1 MKKIITLSA
10 AALLCGTSLI
20 GKTADELRIYINPGH
35 GSWTSNDRPMKIL
48 RDVDGEM
55 KVIDPN
61 TKAGKSEADD
71 GWTPDTTA
79 FYETNTNLRKC
90 FALLDRLA
98 GYGLKFDRTKNQDA
112 SDPWMVGAAK
122 DLSNNIVMSHVKAG
136 PYPYSAAIREKYNR
150 SLSEIAVEAEHN
162 NFDMFISIHSNAAT
176 DGNTVNYLPFIYR
189 GTDGEGGDRNPGS
202 RDMAKACWPY
212 AFGIKYQLWTAR
224 KSVDQG
230 VIGDVS
236 FYHSE
241 SQSSVIPDCSG
252 YLGALKHH
260 VPGFLVE
267 GYFHTYQPSRH
278 RAMNF
283 DTDRIEGYQ
292 YARGIADYFG
302 LQKESTGEIYG
313 LVRDLHEKFSH
324 NIYNPQGGTNDMYKP
339 INGVTVTLKKDGN
352 EVKSVVTDNHYNGA
366 FVFDGLEPGTY
377 TLEFSH
383 PDYKPADENQPLTV
397 EVKAAETSLP
407 EIFLES
413 TAWVTPTET
422 YYDYPDELSG
432 EPTVGP
438 ADEYVFNQEY
448 VDEPIAELAGLNV
461 RRTIVRKDKA
471 IILAHNDSKEPVI
484 LIQDL
489 TNKSVVRTL
498 GTEGTVGSITTVGDI
513 AMTADGYLLAVN
525 SDVQP
530 FNGKAMV
537 YMYKWNNNAEDG
549 LPEGNPEVMVN
560 MNHAGNWNNA
570 EFGKSMAYSGTLYEG
585 YALISNKS
593 TANGNTRIEVI
604 TIDNGSMAGSSHMNF
619 NSAKVATDND
629 FGDYELSIS
638 PINSDHFIFTS
649 ENILPVE
656 LKVNKAAAG
665 IPEVTGRLPEGMI
678 EGNGFRAGFFKYAG
692 RAYMVAP
699 QTVDGQNTGIAL
711 LDVTGGLDKAKVV
724 TTTNTALAAP
734 TTETPEGMS
743 KAFAYSGAGMASANA
758 AVSVERDVMGAYQS
772 SAINL
777 YLTRGDAKLSK
788 ITTANAE
795 QPKFRG
801 NFAYDLA
808 MNNEGDIYTLT
819 FKSTG
824 EAPAAKAI
832 LTNIENAEDVQII
845 EIGAVAP
852 GENTAT
858 VDASN
863 LPEGGKYNWAIE
875 IESKAIP
882 AAGKIFAAHPDG
894 IKAST
899 RGGVV
904 VITDPE
910 QASYGKTI
918 VAHGYAQGIE
928 VYNPDMTLQGTY
940 HVNAPTMNAGN
951 GASLFRGDQRD
962 GKAYF
967 TDWSDKGS
975 GYWIFDPEAPET
987 LTDFMGGTNN
997 GSGAHVVDGVI
1008 IGGGATSVAF
1018 QGKGENCRMYSFV
1031 EDYPSGNAASSA
1043 GGNTLQRYDIG
1054 TAETLMTKPDATF
1067 SEMSQAR
1074 YMANTNVEVLALDN
1088 GLFVGQ
1094 VRGAGNNVA
1103 GCPAFVY
1110 MDNDGNIVY
1119 NSASIEG
1126 LDSGGSGMAI
1136 TGDLAT
1142 FAVSDPA
1149 SAGISIFDV
1158 VWDGNTPT
1166 MTKRYSIPAPAATAE
1181 HTQMRF
1187 DPAGN
1192 LHVFSRANGLQLF
1205 TLVNPEPK
1213 ATTPARSSYVI
1224 TASSSG
1230 VEDVVAGKDV
1240 TLSVYPNPAT
1250 DIVTVKAGEEINQ
1263 LAIYSLT
1270 GAQMGVDAQVN
1281 GGEAT
1286 LNVSALQNGAYIIN
1300 VNGKSVKLIKK

>member
-1 MKKIITLSA
+1 MKKIIILSA
-10 AALLCGTSLI
+10 AALLCGTALSA
-20 GKTADELRIYINPGH
+20 KTADELRIYINPGH

-48 RDVDGEM
+48 RDVNGEM
-55 KVIDPN
+55 KIIDPD
-61 TKAGKSEADD
+61 TKSNKMD
-71 GWTPDTTA
+71 GYEGYTPDTTA
-79 FYETNTNLRKC
+79 FYETNTNIRKGL
-90 FALLDRLA
+90 ALLDRLES
-98 GYGLKFDRTKNQDA
+98 YGLKIDRSKNQDA
-112 SDPWMVGAAK
+112 TDPWAIGAAK

-136 PYPYSAAIREKYNR
+136 PYPYAKATENNYNR
-150 SLSEIAVEAEHN
+150 NLSEICVEVEYN

-176 DGNTVNYLPFIYR
+176 DGNTVNYLPFFYR

-202 RDMAKACWPY
+202 RNMAKACWPY
-212 AFGIKYQLWTAR
+212 AYGIKYQLWTAR

-230 VIGDVS
+230 MCGDVT

-241 SQSSVIPDCSG
+241 SQSAVIPDCSG
-252 YLGALKHH
+252 YLGVLKHH

-283 DTDRIEGYQ
+283 DVDRIEGYQ

-302 LQKESTGEIYG
+302 LQKEKTGEIYG

-324 NIYNPQGGTNDMYKP
+324 QLYTPQGGTNDMYKP
-339 INGVTVTLKKDGN
+339 LNGVTVTLKKNDQV
-352 EVKSVVTDNHYNGA
+352 VKTVVTDNHYNGA
-366 FVFDGLEPGTY
+366 FVFDNLEPGTY
-377 TLEFSH
+377 TLELSH

-397 EVKAAETSLP
+397 EVKAAETSYP

-422 YYDYPDELSG
+422 YYDYPDELVD

-448 VDEPIAELAGLNV
+448 VDEPVNELAGLNV

-471 IILAHNDSKEPVI
+471 IMLAHNDNKEPVI
-484 LIQDL
+484 LIQDVA
-489 TNKSVVRTL
+489 NKSIVRTI
-498 GTEGTVGSITTVGDI
+498 GTEGATGSIMTVSDI
-513 AMTADGYLLAVN
+513 AMTADGVLVGMNA
-525 SDVQP
+525 DVQA
-530 FNGKAMV
+530 FGGDKKV
-537 YMYKWNNNAEDG
+537 KIYKWNNNAEDG
-549 LPEGNPEVMVN
+549 LPEGNPEVMATL
-560 MNHAGNWNNA
+560 NHAGNWSNA
-570 EFGKSMAYSGTLYEG
+570 EFGKSIAYSGTLYEG
-585 YALISNKS
+585 YLLFTNKS
-593 TANGNTRIEVI
+593 TSNGNTRIEVV
-604 TIDNGSMAGSSHMNF
+604 TIDNGEMAAYSHMNF
-619 NSAKVATDND
+619 NSTKVGGDVE
-629 FGDYELSIS
+629 FGDYEINIS
-638 PINSDHFIFTS
+638 PVAADRFILTS

-656 LKVNKAAAG
+656 VEVKKASAAV
-665 IPEVTGRLPEGMI
+665 PAVTGRIPENLI
-678 EGNGFRAGFFKYAG
+678 EGNGFRAGFFRYAG

-699 QTVDGQNTGIAL
+699 QTVEGQNAGVAL
-711 LDVTGGLDKAKVV
+711 LDITNGLDNASVV
-724 TTTNTALAAP
+724 TTTNTTLPAPAAG
-734 TTETPEGMS
+734 TPEGMS
-743 KAFAYSGAGMASANA
+743 KAFALSGAGMTAATA
-758 AVSVERDVMGAYQS
+758 AVTVERDVMGAYKS
-772 SAINL
+772 SDINL
-777 YLTRGDAKLSK
+777 YVTRGDAKISK

-808 MNNEGDIYTLT
+808 MTNEGDNYTLT

-824 EAPAAKAI
+824 EARAAKAI
-832 LTNIENAEDVQII
+832 LTNVDNAEDVQVIDL
-845 EIGAVAP
+845 GAVTP

-858 VDASN
+858 VDATT

-894 IKAST
+894 VKAST

-910 QASYGKTI
+910 HASFGKTI

-928 VYNPDMTLQGTY
+928 VYNPDLTLQGTY
-940 HVNAPTMNAGN
+940 HVNAPTMANN

-967 TDWSDKGS
+967 SDWSDKGA

-987 LTDFMGGTNN
+987 LTNFIGGTND
-997 GSGAHVVDGVI
+997 GTGAFSVDGVV
-1008 IGGGATSVAF
+1008 IGGGATCIAF
-1018 QGKGENCRMYSFV
+1018 QGKGEDCKMYSFV
-1031 EDYPSGNAASSA
+1031 EDYPSGNAAASK

-1054 TAETLMTKPDATF
+1054 TAATLMTKPDATF
-1067 SEMSQAR
+1067 SEMSAAR
-1074 YMANTNVEVLALDN
+1074 YLANTNVEAVAIDN
-1088 GLFVGQ
+1088 GVFVGQ
-1094 VRGAGNNVA
+1094 CRGAGNNVT

-1110 MDNDGNIVY
+1110 MDNDGNIQL

-1136 TGDLAT
+1136 TDDLKT
-1142 FAVSDPA
+1142 FALSDPA
-1149 SAGISIFDV
+1149 SSGITIFDV
-1158 VWDGNTPT
+1158 TWDGNKPT
-1166 MTKRYSIPAPAATAE
+1166 MTKRYSMAAPAATAE

-1192 LHVFSRANGLQLF
+1192 LHVFSRANGLQVF

-1213 ATTPARSSYVI
+1213 AVTPARNSYVI
-1224 TASSSG
+1224 SASSSG
-1230 VEDVVAGKDV
+1230 VEEVVAGREINV
-1240 TLSVYPNPAT
+1240 SVYPNPAT
-1250 DIVTVKAGEEINQ
+1250 DIVTVKAGEEISQ
-1263 LAIYSLT
+1263 LAVYSLT
-1270 GAQMGVDAQVN
+1270 GAQMGVDAEVN

-1286 LNVSALQNGAYIIN
+1286 LNVSPLQNGAYVIR